1 MRGPDRVQDLGAG
14 RMLMPDADSDTIAQA
29 AADVLGDGRFAYGA
43 KRMAVAIGGYGG
55 AAQGATALEA
65 LA

>member
-1 MRGPDRVQDLGAG
+1 
-14 RMLMPDADSDTIAQA
+14 MPDADSDTIAQA
-29 AADVLGDGRFAYGA
+29 AADVLGDGRFADGA

>member
-14 RMLMPDADSDTIAQA
+14 RMLMPDSSSDAIAQA
-29 AADVLGDGRFAYGA
+29 TSDILGDDRFNAGA
-43 KRMAVAIGGYGG
+43 KQMAGAIGGYGG
-55 AAQGATALEA
+55 AAEAAAALEA